1 MWRPEFS
8 FLAAR
13 PARLEGYHRRLSVF
27 SHHYRGTPECP
38 GLVLGLDRG
47 GFCEGL
53 LYDVAQ
59 EQWPDVIAMVRNRE
73 MLGDVYVEMAL
84 PVRVLKTADEHAAIT
99 YVANHHSQQFARE
112 MPKEKLLAYIE
123 QGQGTK
129 GSCRQYVTNT
139 ILHLRNLGIYD
150 EGLERLAAH
159 VI

>member
-1 MWRPEFS
+1 
-8 FLAAR
+8 
-13 PARLEGYHRRLSVF
+13 
-27 SHHYRGTPECP
+27 
-38 GLVLGLDRG
+38 
-47 GFCEGL
+47 
-53 LYDVAQ
+53 
-59 EQWPDVIAMVRNRE
+59 
-73 MLGDVYVEMAL
+73 MAL